1 MAVISQNKKIIF
13 AAGFVFLMSFAT
25 MVFFLDNQGE
35 GLGYGKN
42 DVTHVEENTDPEGDL
57 EAEFRLAADGSED
70 PLVVIN
76 AEGKIIYNSED
87 FGLLIEADNLKDKLL
102 FDYINAKDLAKFV
115 SIHSKLI
122 AGGEKKEGIGPYKM
136 IAGEHEIL
144 VILNAYPVREGK
156 NLKEIVFTV
165 RDLSDEVESIQDGSS
180 VDEPVVQPSAPARNP
195 WIRNLY
201 PKEDDVKWVVNRG

>member
-1 MAVISQNKKIIF
+1 MALISQNKKIIF

-35 GLGYGKN
+35 GLGHGKT
-42 DVTHVEENTDPEGDL
+42 DVMHVEENTTSSE
-57 EAEFRLAADGSED
+57 ETEESEFRAVTEGSED

-76 AEGKIIYNSED
+76 TEGKITYNSED
-87 FGLLIEADNLKDKLL
+87 FGRMLETGSLKGQLL

-115 SIHSKLI
+115 SVHSKLI
-122 AGGEKKEGIGPYKM
+122 SGGEKKEGIGPYKM
-136 IAGEHEIL
+136 LRGDEEIL
-144 VILNAYPVREGK
+144 VIFNAYPVMDGK
-156 NLKEIVFTV
+156 KLKEIVFTV
-165 RDLSDEVESIQDGSS
+165 RDLSDEVESIQEGT
-180 VDEPVVQPSAPARNP
+180 VDEPAPSAPARNP